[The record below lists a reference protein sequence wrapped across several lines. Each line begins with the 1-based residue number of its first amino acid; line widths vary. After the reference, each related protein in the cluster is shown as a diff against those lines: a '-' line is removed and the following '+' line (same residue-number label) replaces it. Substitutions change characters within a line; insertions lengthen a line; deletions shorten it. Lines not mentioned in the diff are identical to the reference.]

1 MIALLECKWSCAH
14 PPLSHHPAAPP
25 VPFLP
30 RLPLFSLLSPHSH
43 RGLYRRAASP
53 SPILYS
59 QHEDRELAF
68 LCPWPIV
75 RARASPFAVLSATSG
90 KKERRGHPSSPRIS
104 DPPSW
109 SHCVSLPEM
118 YSSCQ
123 SDAPLPGLTPLNRF
137 SPCRTGFVRVSPIAA
152 SMARRELSFSYRI
165 LSCNPAMLHKL
176 WPRTTS
182 AAGNVSKLALDT
194 QLIRLPLSTSI
205 DRR

>member
-1 MIALLECKWSCAH
+1 MRSWNVNGAARTLLSRTTQPHRRFPFCPVSPCSPYSARTATAACIEEPQVLPPSFTPNTRTESSPSCARG
-14 PPLSHHPAAPP
+14 PL
-25 VPFLP
+25 
-30 RLPLFSLLSPHSH
+30 
-43 RGLYRRAASP
+43 
-53 SPILYS
+53 
-59 QHEDRELAF
+59 
-68 LCPWPIV
+68 CV
-75 RARASPFAVLSATSG
+75 RARAPSPCSPPPPEK
-90 KKERRGHPSSPRIS
+90 KKEGATHLLHAFRT
-104 DPPSW
+104 PPSW
-109 SHCVSLPEM
+109 SHCVSRPEM